1 MPPSI
6 LALASSSVASTLHLF
21 FEIIVWLFWTRYCF
35 FLNVVGRQYYWYW
48 CWYFHA
54 VVIVIVILA
63 IVNKMVEQRGGSR
76 G

>member
-1 MPPSI
+1 
-6 LALASSSVASTLHLF
+6 
-21 FEIIVWLFWTRYCF
+21 
-35 FLNVVGRQYYWYW
+35 LNVVGRQYYWYW

-54 VVIVIVILA
+54 VVIVIAILA